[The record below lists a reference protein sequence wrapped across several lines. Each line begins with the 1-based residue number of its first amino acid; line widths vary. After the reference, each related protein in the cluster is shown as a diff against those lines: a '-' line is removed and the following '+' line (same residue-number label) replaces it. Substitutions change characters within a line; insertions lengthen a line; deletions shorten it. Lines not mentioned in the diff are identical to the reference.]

1 MDKPFLNFEIWSQK
15 KLVELPIKKTSTTL
29 SKNFLDSPIP
39 PDFGCPPTI
48 QNILLNDWRAAAV
61 DSPFV
66 DLLSFIILILS
77 CSDMYSQCSMLSA
90 IMESDQEYEAAKGL
104 NRGIVYLMSIPY
116 ILVGLIIWKIYRT
129 NKSST

>member
-1 MDKPFLNFEIWSQK
+1 MK
-15 KLVELPIKKTSTTL
+15 KLL
-29 SKNFLDSPIP
+29 
-39 PDFGCPPTI
+39 
-48 QNILLNDWRAAAV
+48 
-61 DSPFV
+61 FV
-66 DLLSFIILILS
+66 ITVLILS
-77 CSDMYSQCSMLSA
+77 TTDIYSQCSMLSA